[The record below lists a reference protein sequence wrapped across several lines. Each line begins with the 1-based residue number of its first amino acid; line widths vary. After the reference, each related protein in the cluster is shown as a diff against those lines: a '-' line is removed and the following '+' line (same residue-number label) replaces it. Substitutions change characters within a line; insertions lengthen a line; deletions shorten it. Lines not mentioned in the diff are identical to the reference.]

1 MVPDLRLGVFG
12 LVLDEGGRVETIQC
26 DNGVEVVRFV
36 AETVVRVFKGSDIE
50 GEGEGWKK
58 VEE

>member
-1 MVPDLRLGVFG
+1 M
-12 LVLDEGGRVETIQC
+12 ETIQC

-50 GEGEGWKK
+50 GEDEGWKK